1 MGLDMDSL
9 QKLAETI
16 AELQENG
23 QLEVFIGDFSA
34 GFEVG
39 VDDKGVYLSLCP
51 HCVGEA
57 VGGALGAEEEAVPSH
72 NELH

>member
-1 MGLDMDSL
+1 MEMKMDSW
-9 QKLAETI
+9 QKIANAI
-16 AELQENG
+16 AELQEDG

-39 VDDKGVYLSLCP
+39 VDSKGVYLSLCP

-57 VGGALGAEEEAVPSH
+57 VGNALGAEEEAAPTH
-72 NELH
+72 KELH

>member
-1 MGLDMDSL
+1 MKDL
-9 QKLAETI
+9 QKLADTI
-16 AELQENG
+16 VEMQEDG
-23 QLEVFIGDFSA
+23 QLEIFIGDFSS

-57 VGGALGAEEEAVPSH
+57 VSASLGAEEEATPSH
-72 NELH
+72 KELH

>member
-1 MGLDMDSL
+1 MDSW
-9 QKLAETI
+9 QKLANAI
-16 AELQENG
+16 AELQEDG

-34 GFEVG
+34 GFKVG

-57 VGGALGAEEEAVPSH
+57 VGSALGAEEDAAPSH
-72 NELH
+72 KELH